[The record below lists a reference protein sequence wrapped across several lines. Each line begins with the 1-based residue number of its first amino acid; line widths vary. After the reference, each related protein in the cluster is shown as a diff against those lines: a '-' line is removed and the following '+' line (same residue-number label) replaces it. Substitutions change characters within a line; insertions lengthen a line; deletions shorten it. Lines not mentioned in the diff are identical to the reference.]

1 MLWTKIRVM
10 ESNDLT
16 KKYYRIREV
25 SELLGVAASTLRYW
39 EQEFPRLK
47 PTRNAKGTRYYTPGD
62 VEVLRQIKYL
72 VHDKGLKI
80 DAAKEQMR
88 VAADSVA
95 TRTRAIERLQAVRT
109 HLISLRD
116 SLTRLK

>member
-1 MLWTKIRVM
+1 M

-25 SELLGVAASTLRYW
+25 SDLIGVPASTLRYW

-47 PTRNAKGTRYYTPGD
+47 PTRNAKGTRYYTPAD

-72 VHDKGLKI
+72 LHDKGLKI

-88 VAADSVA
+88 VSTDSVA
-95 TRTRAIERLQAVRT
+95 TRTRAIERLQGVRAQ
-109 HLISLRD
+109 LVALRD
-116 SLTRLK
+116 SLTKIR